1 MKDRRGLGNFCDNSS
16 SVDLHTRG
24 NSHVHIPELFCIQRV
39 YLHTSGYI
47 LAGLSG
53 DHREGSLNTVKNIV
67 QDSRSK
73 GNRNRVPTS
82 GDRLSGLQAAGLFKD
97 LDGSGVLSQRDN
109 LPHQMLFSYMNHFGH
124 LEPCISFQIDD
135 RAVDAVNNT
144 SSTHASAL
152 RQN

>member
-1 MKDRRGLGNFCDNSS
+1 MKDRRGLRNFCDNGS

-24 NSHVHIPELFCIQRV
+24 NSHVHIPEFFCIQRV

-47 LAGLSG
+47 FAGLFG
-53 DHREGSLNTVKNIV
+53 DYREGSLNTVKNIV

-73 GNRNRVPTS
+73 GNRDRVPRS
-82 GDRLSGLQAAGLFKD
+82 GDSLSGLQAAGLLKD
-97 LDGSGVLSQRDN
+97 LDGSGIFFQRDD
-109 LPHQMLFSYMNHFGH
+109 LSHQMLLSYMNHFGH

-144 SSTHASAL
+144 SSTHDSAL